1 MIYLHV
7 RILHSAV
14 PDLLTQRGINPKQ
27 NKQKKKKTNKK
38 MPLYRRALGG
48 PVAVLLFFGADTYP
62 PRVPSVLV
70 TVP

>member
-14 PDLLTQRGINPKQ
+14 PDLLTQWGINPK
-27 NKQKKKKTNKK
+27 KQAKKTNKK
-38 MPLYRRALGG
+38 MPLYRRDLGG

>member
-14 PDLLTQRGINPKQ
+14 PDLLTQWGINPK
-27 NKQKKKKTNKK
+27 NKPKTNKK

>member
-14 PDLLTQRGINPKQ
+14 PDLLTQWGINPK
-27 NKQKKKKTNKK
+27 KKPKTNKK
-38 MPLYRRALGG
+38 NMPLYRRALGG

-70 TVP
+70 TTP